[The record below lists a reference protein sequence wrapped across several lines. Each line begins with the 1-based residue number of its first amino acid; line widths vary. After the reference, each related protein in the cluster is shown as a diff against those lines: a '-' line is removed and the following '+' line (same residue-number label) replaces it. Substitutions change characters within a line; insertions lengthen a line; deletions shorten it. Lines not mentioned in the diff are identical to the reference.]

1 MKEIDFYLIKTSK
14 NIIIIFFNKN
24 IFKVQ
29 FRKTKSNF
37 MKSTLF
43 KNAFNGLLSFNRSAN
58 SAVQTYESLY
68 QQDFDQRPS

>member
-1 MKEIDFYLIKTSK
+1 M
-14 NIIIIFFNKN
+14 
-24 IFKVQ
+24 Q
-29 FRKTKSNF
+29 FRKIKSNF
-37 MKSTLF
+37 IKSTLF